1 MTPRPYSPAGADGN
15 AGIAPVPG
23 LPPDVGVDLL
33 AGADA
38 GIAPVPDADAGI
50 APVPGAGPH
59 SLLVDSGE
67 FYAAIAPAILAARR
81 RVYIQ
86 VMTFELDTVGAR
98 LWQLLARSPA
108 ACKILCVD
116 AFSRIKISDRPAFG
130 WRYWTS
136 PSYRAEARRTRR
148 LLRPGVRDGVRIVIT
163 NPLGAGW
170 HKYPHRNHK
179 KMMIVDDAAFLGG
192 INFSD
197 HNFAWHDLMLRTTD
211 PTLVSALAAD
221 FQITITG
228 RSQNAIIPTPAAAAV
243 PGAPARS
250 DATRRPTTS
259 TATSLRPSAPPA
271 PAGSDA
277 TRRTTAKAN
286 QNATL
291 QTPDAIR
298 RTAAGRSQDAVIHTP
313 DDARRTAAG
322 RSQDAVIHTPDDA
335 RRTTAGTNQDA
346 VIHTPNAPH
355 RTTAKANQNAV
366 LHTPN
371 ANRNATIQASDDARL
386 YLLNGRHSRPAYER
400 LFAEITSAR
409 ASVTVLSPYLTN
421 PLLSRLRALPPSVR
435 VRIITPERNNKPL
448 LRRALLSAAA
458 GSALEI
464 LLYQPRMSHLKAILV
479 DDTRLILG
487 SYNFDFVGSELQQE
501 VVLSTADPT
510 LIQDFQTRILQPA
523 LSHSRPVPTPP
534 RPRPY
539 AAAPLLLR
547 AAETII
553 RKIPPP

>member
-38 GIAPVPDADAGI
+38 GIAPVPDAGIAPVPGANAGIAPVPDADPGI

-136 PSYRAEARRTRR
+136 PSFRAEARRTRR

-228 RSQNAIIPTPAAAAV
+228 RSQNAIIPTPA
-243 PGAPARS
+243 
-250 DATRRPTTS
+250 DT
-259 TATSLRPSAPPA
+259 
-271 PAGSDA
+271 
-277 TRRTTAKAN
+277 
-286 QNATL
+286 
-291 QTPDAIR
+291 
-298 RTAAGRSQDAVIHTP
+298 
-313 DDARRTAAG
+313 
-322 RSQDAVIHTPDDA
+322 
-335 RRTTAGTNQDA
+335 
-346 VIHTPNAPH
+346 
-355 RTTAKANQNAV
+355 
-366 LHTPN
+366 
-371 ANRNATIQASDDARL
+371 RL

-409 ASVTVLSPYLTN
+409 ASVIVLSPYLTN

-435 VRIITPERNNKPL
+435 VRIITPGAQQQAPAAPRPAVGGGRLRPGNTPL
-448 LRRALLSAAA
+448 PAENVPPQSHPGGRHPPNPGQLQLRLRRQRTPA
-458 GSALEI
+458 GSSPI
-464 LLYQPRMSHLKAILV
+464 HRRPDPNPRLPNPHP
-479 DDTRLILG
+479 
-487 SYNFDFVGSELQQE
+487 
-501 VVLSTADPT
+501 PT
-510 LIQDFQTRILQPA
+510 GP
-523 LSHSRPVPTPP
+523 
-534 RPRPY
+534 
-539 AAAPLLLR
+539 
-547 AAETII
+547 
-553 RKIPPP
+553 

>member
-1 MTPRPYSPAGADGN
+1 MTARPYSPAGADGN

-23 LPPDVGVDLL
+23 LPSDVGVDLL
-33 AGADA
+33 AGADS
-38 GIAPVPDADAGI
+38 GIAPIPDADPGI
-50 APVPGAGPH
+50 APIPGAGPH

-228 RSQNAIIPTPAAAAV
+228 RSQNAIIPTPAAAV
-243 PGAPARS
+243 PG
-250 DATRRPTTS
+250 
-259 TATSLRPSAPPA
+259 A

-277 TRRTTAKAN
+277 TRRPTPKAN
-286 QNATL
+286 QNAVLHTPGANRDAARHTPAAARRTTANQDVAL
-291 QTPDAIR
+291 QTPDA
-298 RTAAGRSQDAVIHTP
+298 
-313 DDARRTAAG
+313 ARRTAAG
-322 RSQDAVIHTPDDA
+322 RSQNAVIHTPDA
-335 RRTTAGTNQDA
+335 TRR
-346 VIHTPNAPH
+346 P
-355 RTTAKANQNAV
+355 TAKANQNAV
-366 LHTPN
+366 LHTPG
-371 ANRNATIQASDDARL
+371 ANRDAARL

-409 ASVTVLSPYLTN
+409 ASVIVLSPYLTN

-479 DDTRLILG
+479 DDARLIIG
-487 SYNFDFVGSELQQE
+487 SYNFDIVGSELQQE

-523 LSHSRPVPTPP
+523 LTASRPVPPPP
-534 RPRPY
+534 RRRPY

>member
-23 LPPDVGVDLL
+23 PPSDVGVDLL
-33 AGADA
+33 AGAA
-38 GIAPVPDADAGI
+38 PGIAPI
-50 APVPGAGPH
+50 PGAGPH

-243 PGAPARS
+243 PGAPAGS
-250 DATRRPTTS
+250 DATRRPT
-259 TATSLRPSAPPA
+259 
-271 PAGSDA
+271 AG
-277 TRRTTAKAN
+277 TN
-286 QNATL
+286 QN
-291 QTPDAIR
+291 
-298 RTAAGRSQDAVIHTP
+298 AVIHTP
-313 DDARRTAAG
+313 DATRC
-322 RSQDAVIHTPDDA
+322 
-335 RRTTAGTNQDA
+335 TT
-346 VIHTPNAPH
+346 
-355 RTTAKANQNAV
+355 ANQNAV
-366 LHTPN
+366 LHPP
-371 ANRNATIQASDDARL
+371 AAARL
-386 YLLNGRHSRPAYER
+386 YLLNGRRSRPAYER

-409 ASVTVLSPYLTN
+409 ASVIVLSPYLTN

-523 LSHSRPVPTPP
+523 LTASRPVPTPR
-534 RPRPY
+534 RPHPY